1 MSESYRSELIK
12 VPIRRAGVRV
22 LTFLGG
28 ERKQVLILLSATLYL
43 AYILSVRF
51 GPLYGLPLA
60 GGIWLAGVAIL
71 RRMAKSDPQMW
82 AVLKRARKY
91 RGFYSARGRFD
102 ARSPHYPD
110 FK

>member
-1 MSESYRSELIK
+1 MSESYRNELIK

-28 ERKQVLILLSATLYL
+28 ERKQVLILLAVVLYL

-51 GPLYGLPLA
+51 GPLYGVPLA
-60 GGIWLAGVAIL
+60 GGIWLVGIGIL
-71 RRMAKSDPQMW
+71 RRMATSDPQMW
-82 AVLKRARKY
+82 LVLKRARRY
-91 RGFYSARGRFD
+91 RGFYPARGRFD
-102 ARSPHYPD
+102 ARSRQYPD